1 MGPLVTV
8 AIAAYNVDKFLEEGM
23 KSVFAQTYQN
33 MEIILVD
40 DGSTDKTAEIC
51 DHLCQIDQRVRV
63 FHKENGGLGSARNTA
78 IENARG
84 EFLYFFDVDDTIEPD
99 LIEDNIKLAEE
110 KNVDLIIFGYY
121 ARYSNE
127 EKEEKITLKEQEI
140 HTNEELKRA
149 YIKELL
155 WLKHGNGFAWN
166 KFYRMSFL
174 KKYNF
179 RFGNQRIQQ
188 DEPFNMQLYLHL
200 DHVYLSPKVYYHYV
214 LYINANAGSRYLP
227 DKADIITDV
236 YHKFMTF
243 YSAWELDDSRV
254 LKYIQKRFI
263 TGIFGVVTAN
273 FYHPNCMMTKIEKKE
288 KICAILSDNDVVSVL
303 KETKIMYSKNLIN
316 SLQAWAFNHRK
327 VRLLMMATEIK
338 QNLKRLVKK
347 GWQRGK

>member
-1 MGPLVTV
+1 
-8 AIAAYNVDKFLEEGM
+8 
-23 KSVFAQTYQN
+23 
-33 MEIILVD
+33 
-40 DGSTDKTAEIC
+40 
-51 DHLCQIDQRVRV
+51 
-63 FHKENGGLGSARNTA
+63 
-78 IENARG
+78 
-84 EFLYFFDVDDTIEPD
+84 
-99 LIEDNIKLAEE
+99 
-110 KNVDLIIFGYY
+110 
-121 ARYSNE
+121 
-127 EKEEKITLKEQEI
+127 
-140 HTNEELKRA
+140 
-149 YIKELL
+149 
-155 WLKHGNGFAWN
+155 
-166 KFYRMSFL
+166 MSFL